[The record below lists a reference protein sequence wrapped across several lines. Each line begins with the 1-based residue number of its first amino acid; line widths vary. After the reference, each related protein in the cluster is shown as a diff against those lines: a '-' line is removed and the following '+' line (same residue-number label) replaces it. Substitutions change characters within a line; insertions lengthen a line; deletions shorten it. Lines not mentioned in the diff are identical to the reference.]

1 MKKSNS
7 TKKAQS
13 AFLGVAFVLLIALIG
28 CNQTGGTGGGGGK
41 PTPPPTPKPKHAI
54 TFSVDSTTPNGT
66 LKAKVEDI
74 VETETSPI
82 NVEEDKAVTFI
93 ATANDG
99 YKVKGWTLDGNPIAE
114 AGTKTEYKHKVTAAT
129 TVKVSFESNSNPP
142 TPQTKY
148 TVTLNKTEGGKV
160 TASPEIPADKKV
172 LKDTVITFTAEAKD
186 GYKIGKWTVTPE
198 TALQAGTGADGS
210 ETAKVKITADTTVS
224 VSFELSPVEGGAS
237 LILSPDNLTINVG
250 AKTEDGSDIA
260 VEGCEETTLKSD
272 DYTEL
277 HATGTTVILK
287 GKITWLSCYKNQLTA
302 LNVQGCASLQLLTC
316 WGNELTALDVSGLT
330 ALKELSCSDNKLT
343 ELKVQGCTSLQK
355 LECSVNQLTALN
367 VQGLTS
373 LQGLYCSYNKLPKFN
388 VSGLPALQELWC
400 NGNQLSTLDVR
411 GLTSLRELWCNGN
424 KLNAQT
430 MTEILKALP
439 ARKASDDAWA
449 FIYTEETGE
458 PEGNHKDYNT
468 PADLKKAFEDAKKR
482 NWTLQKRNANGDDI
496 DI

>member
-1 MKKSNS
+1 MTMSFNRKALGAFKK
-7 TKKAQS
+7 
-13 AFLGVAFVLLIALIG
+13 LGAVALITATIFFTA
-28 CNQTGGTGGGGGK
+28 CNQTGGGK
-41 PTPPPTPKPKHAI
+41 Q
-54 TFSVDSTTPNGT
+54 
-66 LKAKVEDI
+66 KA
-74 VETETSPI
+74 P
-82 NVEEDKAVTFI
+82 F
-93 ATANDG
+93 
-99 YKVKGWTLDGNPIAE
+99 
-114 AGTKTEYKHKVTAAT
+114 
-129 TVKVSFESNSNPP
+129 
-142 TPQTKY
+142 
-148 TVTLNKTEGGKV
+148 
-160 TASPEIPADKKV
+160 
-172 LKDTVITFTAEAKD
+172 
-186 GYKIGKWTVTPE
+186 
-198 TALQAGTGADGS
+198 
-210 ETAKVKITADTTVS
+210 
-224 VSFELSPVEGGAS
+224 VEGGAS

-302 LNVQGCASLQLLTC
+302 LNVQGCASLQ
-316 WGNELTALDVSGLT
+316 
-330 ALKELSCSDNKLT
+330 
-343 ELKVQGCTSLQK
+343 K

-411 GLTSLRELWCNGN
+411 GLTSLKELWCNGN

-449 FIYTEETGE
+449 FLYTEETGE

-482 NWTLQKRNANGDDI
+482 NWTLQKRNASGDDVKI
-496 DI
+496 D

>member
-1 MKKSNS
+1 MTMSFNRKALGAFKK
-7 TKKAQS
+7 
-13 AFLGVAFVLLIALIG
+13 LGAVSLITATIFFTA
-28 CNQTGGTGGGGGK
+28 CNQTGGGK
-41 PTPPPTPKPKHAI
+41 Q
-54 TFSVDSTTPNGT
+54 
-66 LKAKVEDI
+66 KA
-74 VETETSPI
+74 P
-82 NVEEDKAVTFI
+82 F
-93 ATANDG
+93 
-99 YKVKGWTLDGNPIAE
+99 
-114 AGTKTEYKHKVTAAT
+114 
-129 TVKVSFESNSNPP
+129 
-142 TPQTKY
+142 
-148 TVTLNKTEGGKV
+148 
-160 TASPEIPADKKV
+160 
-172 LKDTVITFTAEAKD
+172 
-186 GYKIGKWTVTPE
+186 
-198 TALQAGTGADGS
+198 
-210 ETAKVKITADTTVS
+210 
-224 VSFELSPVEGGAS
+224 VEGGAS

-316 WGNELTALDVSGLT
+316 WGNELTALDVSGLP
-330 ALKELSCSDNKLT
+330 ALQELSCSDNKLT
-343 ELKVQGCTSLQK
+343 ELKVQGCISLQK

-400 NGNQLSTLDVR
+400 NGNKLSTLDVR
-411 GLTSLRELWCNGN
+411 GLTSLKELWCNGN

-449 FIYTEETGE
+449 FLYTEETGE

-482 NWTLQKRNANGDDI
+482 NWTLQKRNASGDDVKI
-496 DI
+496 D